1 MVSSSLIEKYTTSRA
16 RGHVFCEDAK
26 KLNIAGDWWRLYLLR
41 EWCITGEIDHPLARL
56 DILSSHRQKYGQR
69 SALRET
75 DREFPTMTDESKIPT
90 HLSFFFIK
98 YQDFIL
104 HKMLQILLWFTE
116 CCTFFTYTSH
126 WGGLLILYFAYF

>member
-1 MVSSSLIEKYTTSRA
+1 MVSSSLIEKYTMSRA
-16 RGHVFCEDAK
+16 CGHVFCEDAK
-26 KLNIAGDWWRLYLLR
+26 KTKHCWGLMKAVSPQKMMYHWGNRSPTSS
-41 EWCITGEIDHPLARL
+41 TGHT
-56 DILSSHRQKYGQR
+56 LSSHRQKYGQR

-75 DREFPTMTDESKIPT
+75 DREFPTMTDESKIHT

-116 CCTFFTYTSH
+116 CCTFY
-126 WGGLLILYFAYF
+126 